1 MTKNKNIR
9 LNDDLKSIGIW
20 LPTEYGLYSVNDVL
34 SSNLS
39 MLSDD
44 MRYGLIKQIHALG
57 LKFDA
62 ELTMD
67 EIEQRSI
74 QRENT
79 SFSEVERGHRIDYA
93 YQCVEHLE
101 DFISREKTLEL
112 AMKNLPET
120 SHIDDEEAEAWLK
133 FVSVNRKI
141 IESLDKKNSKIL
153 HMLKDKMNLSIK

>member
-1 MTKNKNIR
+1 MTKVKNIK
-9 LNDDLKSIGIW
+9 LNDDLKSLGIW

-44 MRYGLIKQIHALG
+44 MRYGLIKQIHTFG

-67 EIEQRSI
+67 EMEERNNE
-74 QRENT
+74 RDNT
-79 SFSEVERGHRIDYA
+79 NFKNVERGHRIDYA
-93 YQCVEHLE
+93 HQCVEQLD
-101 DFISREKTLEL
+101 DFISNEKTKDL
-112 AMKNLPET
+112 AMKNLPST
-120 SHIDDEEAEAWLK
+120 SYIDDEEAQAWLK
-133 FVSVNRKI
+133 LVNVNRKI
-141 IESLDKKNSKIL
+141 IESLDKKNNKIL

>member
-9 LNDDLKSIGIW
+9 LNDDLKSIGVW

-44 MRYGLIKQIHALG
+44 MRYGLIKKIHALG

-67 EIEQRSI
+67 EIEMRSSQRD
-74 QRENT
+74 NT
-79 SFSEVERGHRIDYA
+79 SFSEVERSHRIDYT
-93 YQCVEHLE
+93 YQCIEYLD
-101 DFISREKTLEL
+101 DFLSREKSLEL
-112 AMKNLPET
+112 AMKNLPKT
-120 SHIDDEEAEAWLK
+120 SYIDDEEAEAWLK
-133 FVSVNRKI
+133 LVSVNRKI
-141 IESLDKKNSKIL
+141 IESLDKQNNKIL